1 MGPRPGVLGRALKRR
16 IWQDSRR
23 GTSVKAQDA
32 RRSIRICDR
41 RHSQRNGWRVLAR
54 KHARQSSFCC
64 VGVPRLGCGS
74 QRGWLECLW
83 KCRKYSLGSVT
94 VECKPA
100 NHTPV
105 RIVHACRGPAEQSP
119 CSLERSCVARRH
131 TVVGPEELAQHR
143 GHFSPCLMR
152 ESACPSLVACPA
164 PRDAPASQ
172 SQRVPPSLS
181 FFFIFSCGWSAR
193 GMSEA
198 SPAKRCAGKTSRE
211 YGGGNRSHCAPQ
223 LRALLCRRVRWGIP

>member
-16 IWQDSRR
+16 TSQHSRR

-54 KHARQSSFCC
+54 KHARQSSSCC

-74 QRGWLECLW
+74 QRGWQECLW

-119 CSLERSCVARRH
+119 RSLERSCVARRH
-131 TVVGPEELAQHR
+131 TVVGPEALAQHR

-181 FFFIFSCGWSAR
+181 SFFSFLAGGAQR
-193 GMSEA
+193 NVGGVPSEA
-198 SPAKRCAGKTSRE
+198 VCGEDQPGIWRRKQVT
-211 YGGGNRSHCAPQ
+211 
-223 LRALLCRRVRWGIP
+223 LCPTA

>member
-16 IWQDSRR
+16 TSQHSRR

-41 RHSQRNGWRVLAR
+41 RHSQGNGWRVLAR

-74 QRGWLECLW
+74 QRGWQECLW

-119 CSLERSCVARRH
+119 RSLERSCVARRH
-131 TVVGPEELAQHR
+131 TVVGPEALAQHR

-152 ESACPSLVACPA
+152 ESACPSLVACPG
-164 PRDAPASQ
+164 PRDAPASE
-172 SQRVPPSLS
+172 SQGARPPCPCLPFLFLREERKPKKRNGGGVP
-181 FFFIFSCGWSAR
+181 
-193 GMSEA
+193 SEA
-198 SPAKRCAGKTSRE
+198 VCGEDQPGIWRRKQVT
-211 YGGGNRSHCAPQ
+211 
-223 LRALLCRRVRWGIP
+223 LCPTA

>member
-16 IWQDSRR
+16 TSQHSRR

-131 TVVGPEELAQHR
+131 TVVGPEALAQHR

-152 ESACPSLVACPA
+152 ESACPSLVACPG
-164 PRDAPASQ
+164 PRDAPASE
-172 SQRVPPSLS
+172 SQGARPPCPCLPFLFLREERKPKKRNGGGVP
-181 FFFIFSCGWSAR
+181 
-193 GMSEA
+193 SEA
-198 SPAKRCAGKTSRE
+198 VCGEDQPGIWRRKQVT
-211 YGGGNRSHCAPQ
+211 
-223 LRALLCRRVRWGIP
+223 LCPTA

>member
-16 IWQDSRR
+16 TSQHSRR

-54 KHARQSSFCC
+54 KHARQSSSCC

-74 QRGWLECLW
+74 QRGWQECLW

-119 CSLERSCVARRH
+119 RSLERSCVARRH
-131 TVVGPEELAQHR
+131 TVVGPEALAQHR

-152 ESACPSLVACPA
+152 ESACPSLVACPG
-164 PRDAPASQ
+164 PRDAPASE
-172 SQRVPPSLS
+172 SQGARPPCPCLPFLFLREERKPKKRNGGGVP
-181 FFFIFSCGWSAR
+181 
-193 GMSEA
+193 SEA
-198 SPAKRCAGKTSRE
+198 VCGEDQPGIW
-211 YGGGNRSHCAPQ
+211 
-223 LRALLCRRVRWGIP
+223 RRKQVTL